1 MSFHP
6 PHHPPPSSPSDST
19 FPQQLDVA
27 DFEEEEEDPEEVVFE
42 SSEEFSDSD
51 AIPTMFP
58 HSPLR
63 HGRHYSNPIEHFE
76 NLAFAF
82 VNPPPPHHTPHAC
95 VRRALQTGAGSP
107 PVAIRASSHGA
118 GLVIF
123 GSGYE
128 REVSIMSAPFH
139 CPLSSIGLVR
149 NGETEIWFLF
159 GPDSVSALNI
169 EGYPIEYWFAPTIV
183 NSVVPFACPI
193 EIDPICL
200 TGVDYSAVLIAVK
213 RANGERGF
221 YRIPMRPAGSPRLV
235 VANLASCSIGYLD
248 RVATVGPS
256 HAVMTD
262 ADIFCKDPRGRA
274 STILI
279 EGEDEVLAAI
289 DRFDGGLPLIPAT
302 QPVICAEPPPPSV
315 AIEATVVELAP
326 RPASPPSPIIFYTCR
341 GSPIRET
348 EEPSCLSVTQA

>member
-1 MSFHP
+1 MPFLQGSNPLPLLQEAMADSIPLAASSCSKGMNELP
-6 PHHPPPSSPSDST
+6 PTASPPSSPSDST

-42 SSEEFSDSD
+42 SSDEFSDSD

-58 HSPLR
+58 PSPPR

-107 PVAIRASSHGA
+107 PVAIRASSHRA

-123 GSGYE
+123 GSAYE

-139 CPLSSIGLVR
+139 CPLSSVGLVR

-200 TGVDYSAVLIAVK
+200 TSVDYSDVLIAVK
-213 RANGERGF
+213 SKSLTEVP
-221 YRIPMRPAGSPRLV
+221 YSIPIHGSGLGPIAKVLV
-235 VANLASCSIGYLD
+235 I
-248 RVATVGPS
+248 PS
-256 HAVMTD
+256 HKLQPDPFPVDDSDDHSNGGRAVTIVAVVMTS
-262 ADIFCKDPRGRA
+262 GR
-274 STILI
+274 
-279 EGEDEVLAAI
+279 
-289 DRFDGGLPLIPAT
+289 DG
-302 QPVICAEPPPPSV
+302 AEPRHS
-315 AIEATVVELAP
+315 AAATNGGAP
-326 RPASPPSPIIFYTCR
+326 QR
-341 GSPIRET
+341 
-348 EEPSCLSVTQA
+348 